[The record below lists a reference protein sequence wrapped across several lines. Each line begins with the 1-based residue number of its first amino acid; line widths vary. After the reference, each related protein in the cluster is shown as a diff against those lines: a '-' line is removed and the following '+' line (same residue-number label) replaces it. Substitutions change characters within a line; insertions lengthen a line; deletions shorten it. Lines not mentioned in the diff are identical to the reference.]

1 MQGVNLPTSKNLDK
15 WVEGVSGRII
25 EPLFIISV
33 LTFIL
38 AIIKP
43 FVSGANQIPPIVF
56 TAIFIILGI
65 LSSYFVYMYFRK
77 VKNYYLM
84 GVPVLIFTEA
94 LFSYH
99 GMNSVGWM
107 AGDFNVFGVVI
118 GIYLLFYVLSV
129 HKFLSKEVAAVIAVV
144 ISVFLFHLV
153 PATNPYLTSGDA
165 FDSHWHY
172 KIVNNTYT
180 TEHVMDYDNLTYPK
194 ITDPDYYAST
204 PESQW
209 KTSGG
214 LDFST
219 NFNLHAVFMA
229 STAKILSP
237 LGINQYDTA
246 MLFGGLMAG
255 FAVLFMYLFLREIFY
270 AYAPHN
276 KLVGLIGAFCLG
288 FNYLYSTR
296 SIAGSDEASEMGLM
310 LMAATM
316 YVIFNAIKNKS
327 LKWTLL
333 AGITFFFF
341 SVAWSGYAAYALYA
355 LGLFAVLYALAK
367 FLNKENTFSH
377 VPYIVIPMIFPL
389 FNGLILH
396 AHNALPIFSPS
407 KTAMLIISAVIGV
420 PLILEMLR
428 LFLIK
433 SNKITANEEYNED
446 KRFGKLEMIN
456 LFIENALNKLP
467 KNVLGAVSGGIIVIG
482 AIGIFALHDLFLDPV
497 LDALTVTT
505 SGVVFKTIAEQIGQ
519 GDFTTYG
526 ILFLYGLAMI
536 PLLSYLIAGRQGKP
550 SLHTIIPIGVAV
562 LLHYLVIVMMGSSSL
577 SWIGSTN
584 SWLIFILFVFFDI
597 IAIFLLT
604 LKFSPEGGKMGA
616 AIILILAIS
625 GLWAYYNVPQ
635 RGVDSVLGII
645 ALGATVGLIAGI
657 NKKNLN
663 GLRIIG
669 TIAVIIIP
677 LFVFPFIYNINY
689 TDSTGKVV
697 TLLPYFSHL
706 WHSSTTML
714 HQGGD
719 GDWNIGSGI
728 NWWMHGLQW
737 FNENT
742 AKQDIVLTWWD
753 YGHWITPIAERP
765 VLIDNLQAVHW
776 QLQEVARFFTV
787 YQTEDEAMKLV
798 KEYPNVKYIV
808 IDYTLIGKNHALR
821 FIAQG
826 NLSKQDDKAYEE
838 WLKNPE
844 NPNKNALGV
853 CQFGGKSDTIEKSS
867 AGGSEEVSK
876 LYFGYCSYPPNKTQ
890 RLDYLAKI
898 EFDIAKRSVDINK
911 PDETQIYVK
920 KIIVQGYTDKETYSA
935 YYGRDVPVP
944 TEEMSLDEWKKNH
957 NGSLLGIQSFG
968 DVIMCVMRDD
978 FSGNFW
984 YCDPRF
990 PMFREFVYAPNEFQ
1004 NHMFTKLYLGEH
1016 ANSYAQYGLCDA
1028 DWCKNP
1034 SERLK
1039 NWKLVWDNNYGFI
1052 RIWKL
1057 AMQCDSDN
1065 NCDTTSQY
1073 CDETKHCVDKK
1084 KEKEACTNN
1093 TECASGICENNAC
1106 RKEHLKN
1113 NGEQCMISSEC
1124 LSNNCLNNV
1133 CVKTSCLEKYNIS
1146 EDTIAFLQ
1154 MDGCGFCTKMKP
1166 LVQELENKGY
1176 KFLWI
1181 NTADSEK
1188 MNIARECLANIFKFG
1203 EGVPQFACPSNGE
1216 LHPGAFGS
1224 WVGTDFVSNVSQM
1237 QKFADEC
1244 RDAAKNK

>member
-15 WVEGVSGRII
+15 WVGGISGRII

-38 AIIKP
+38 VIIKP

-56 TAIFIILGI
+56 TAIFLILGI
-65 LSSYFVYMYFRK
+65 LSSYFVYMYFKK

-94 LFSYH
+94 LFSFY
-99 GMNSVGWM
+99 GQTGGWM

-118 GIYLLFYVLSV
+118 GIYLLFYVLSM
-129 HKFLSKEVAAVIAVV
+129 HKFLSKEVAAVLAIV

-180 TEHVMDYDNLTYPK
+180 TEHVVDYDNLTYPK
-194 ITDPDYYAST
+194 ITDPEYYAST
-204 PESQW
+204 PESQL

-219 NFNLHAVFMA
+219 NFFLHAIFIA

-255 FAVLFMYLFLREIFY
+255 FAVLLMYLFLREIFLS
-270 AYAPHN
+270 YAPHN

-333 AGITFFFF
+333 TGITFFFW
-341 SVAWSGYAAYALYA
+341 SLAWNGYAAYGMYA
-355 LGLFAVLYALAK
+355 IGLFAVFYALAK

-377 VPYIVIPMIFPL
+377 VPYIVIPMLFPL
-389 FNGLILH
+389 FNVLILH
-396 AHNALPIFSPS
+396 AHNVLPVFQIS
-407 KTAMLIISAVIGV
+407 KTYMLIIAGSIFV

-433 SNKITANEEYNED
+433 SNRITANEEYNEG
-446 KRFGKLEMIN
+446 KRLGKLEIIN
-456 LFIENALNKLP
+456 LFIERTLNNLP
-467 KNVLGAVSGGIIVIG
+467 KSFLGGVSGGIIIIG
-482 AIGIFALHDLFLDPV
+482 VIGIFALPQLVLDPV
-497 LDALTVTT
+497 SDALSITT
-505 SGVVFKTIAEQIGQ
+505 SGVVFKTIAEQIGR

-550 SLHTIIPIGVAV
+550 SLHTLIPIGIAM
-562 LLHYLVIVMMGSSSL
+562 LLHYIVIVIMGSSSL

-584 SWLIFILFVFFDI
+584 SWLIFMLFAFFDI
-597 IAIFLLT
+597 IAILLLT

-616 AIILILAIS
+616 LIILILAIS

-645 ALGATVGLIAGI
+645 ALGATIGLISGI
-657 NKKNLN
+657 NRKSLN

-669 TIAVIIIP
+669 TIAVLIIP
-677 LFVFPFIYNINY
+677 LFVFPYIYNITY
-689 TDSTGKVV
+689 TATDSSGKLVNNI
-697 TLLPYFSHL
+697 LLPYFSPL

-728 NWWMHGLQW
+728 NWWIPGLQW

-742 AKQDIVLTWWD
+742 NKQDIVLTWWD

-776 QLQEVARFFTV
+776 QLQEVARFFTL

-798 KEYPNVKYIV
+798 KWYPNTKYIV

-826 NLSKQDDKAYEE
+826 NLSKQEYKEYEE

-853 CQFGGKSDTIEKSS
+853 CGFGGKVDTVEKSS

-876 LYFGYCSYPPNKTQ
+876 LYFYCSYPPNKTQ
-890 RLDYLAKI
+890 RLDYI
-898 EFDIAKRSVDINK
+898 GIIIFDIAKRSVDINT
-911 PDETQIYVK
+911 PDNSQIYVK
-920 KIIVQGYTDKETYSA
+920 KISVWGLTDQERP
-935 YYGRDVPVP
+935 GGGPIP
-944 TEEMSLDEWKKNH
+944 TEEMSLDDWKKNH

-978 FSGNFW
+978 TSGTV
-984 YCDPRF
+984 CGL

-1016 ANSYAQYGLCDA
+1016 ADSYTRQGLCNA

-1034 SERLK
+1034 LERLK

-1057 AMQCDSDN
+1057 AMQCEKDN
-1065 NCDTTSQY
+1065 DCDTTSQY
-1073 CDETKHCVDKK
+1073 CDETMHCVDKK
-1084 KEKEACTNN
+1084 KEKETCTNN
-1093 TECASGICENNAC
+1093 TECASGICENNVC
-1106 RKEHLKN
+1106 RKEHLKAD
-1113 NGEQCMISSEC
+1113 GEQCMISSEC

-1133 CVKTSCLEKYNIS
+1133 CVKTSCLEKYNIG
-1146 EDTIAFLQ
+1146 EDTIAFYHS
-1154 MDGCGFCTKMKP
+1154 DTCPHCVKMKP
-1166 LVQELENKGY
+1166 LVQKLENKGY
-1176 KFLWI
+1176 KFLWV
-1181 NTADSEK
+1181 NVADAEK
-1188 MNIARECLANIFKFG
+1188 MKIAKECLPDVLNFN
-1203 EGVPQFACPSNGE
+1203 EGIPQFGCPSNKK
-1216 LHPGAFGS
+1216 LKIGAFMS
-1224 WVGTDFVSNVSQM
+1224 IEDM

-1244 RDAAKNK
+1244 RDAAKKK

>member
-15 WVEGVSGRII
+15 WVGGISERII

-43 FVSGANQIPPIVF
+43 FISGANQIPPIVF
-56 TAIFIILGI
+56 AYIFLTLGI
-65 LSSYFVYMYFRK
+65 ISSYFVYMYFKK

-94 LFSYH
+94 LFSFY
-99 GMNSVGWM
+99 GQAGGWM
-107 AGDFNVFGVVI
+107 AGDFNVFGVVL
-118 GIYLLFYVLSV
+118 GIYLLFYVLSM
-129 HKFLSKEVAAVIAVV
+129 HKFLSKEFAAVLAIV

-194 ITDPDYYAST
+194 ITDPAYYAST

-219 NFNLHAVFMA
+219 NFYLHAVFMA

-255 FAVLFMYLFLREIFY
+255 FAVLLMYLFLREIFS
-270 AYAPHN
+270 AYVPYN

-333 AGITFFFF
+333 AGITFFFW
-341 SVAWSGYAAYALYA
+341 SLAWSGYAAYGMYA
-355 LGLFAVLYALAK
+355 IGLFAVLYALAK

-377 VPYIVIPMIFPL
+377 VPYIVIPMLFSL
-389 FNGLILH
+389 FNVLILH
-396 AHNALPIFSPS
+396 AHNVLPAFQIS
-407 KTAMLIISAVIGV
+407 KTVMLIFAVVIV
-420 PLILEMLR
+420 IPLILEMLR

-433 SNKITANEEYNED
+433 SNIITSNEEYNEGNKG
-446 KRFGKLEMIN
+446 KRLGKLEIIN
-456 LFIENALNKLP
+456 LFIERTLNNLP
-467 KNVLGAVSGGIIVIG
+467 KSVLGGVSGGIIVIG
-482 AIGIFALHDLFLDPV
+482 IIGIFTLHDMFLDPI
-497 LDALTVTT
+497 LDALTVTA

-519 GDFTTYG
+519 GHFTTYG
-526 ILFLYGLAMI
+526 ILFLYGLAML

-550 SLHTIIPIGVAV
+550 SLHTLIPIGIAM
-562 LLHYLVIVMMGSSSL
+562 LLHYIVIVMMGSSSL
-577 SWIGSTN
+577 SLIGSAN
-584 SWLIFILFVFFDI
+584 SWLIFVLFAFFDI
-597 IAIFLLT
+597 IAILLLT
-604 LKFSPEGGKMGA
+604 LKFSPEGGRRGA
-616 AIILILAIS
+616 LIILILAIS

-645 ALGATVGLIAGI
+645 ALGATIGLIAGI
-657 NKKNLN
+657 NRKRLN

-669 TIAVIIIP
+669 TIAVLIIP
-677 LFVFPFIYNINY
+677 LFVFPFIFNITY
-689 TDSTGKVV
+689 ASTDASGKPVTN
-697 TLLPYFSHL
+697 TLLPYFSPL
-706 WHSSTTML
+706 LHSSTTML

-728 NWWMHGLQW
+728 NWWMPGLQW

-742 AKQDIVLTWWD
+742 NKQDIVLTWWD

-776 QLQEVARFFTV
+776 QLQEVARFFTL

-798 KEYPNVKYIV
+798 KEYPNTKYIV

-826 NLSKQDDKAYEE
+826 NLSKQEDKEYEE

-853 CQFGGKSDTIEKSS
+853 CGFGGKVDRVEKSS

-876 LYFGYCSYPPNKTQ
+876 LYFYCSYPPNKTQ
-890 RLDYLAKI
+890 RPDYI
-898 EFDIAKRSVDINK
+898 GIITFDIAKRNVDINT
-911 PDETQIYVK
+911 PDNSQIYVK
-920 KIIVQGYTDKETYSA
+920 KINVWGLTDQERP
-935 YYGRDVPVP
+935 GGGPIP
-944 TEEMSLDEWKKNH
+944 TEEMSLDDWKKNH

-968 DVIMCVMRDD
+968 DVINCVMRDST
-978 FSGNFW
+978 SGTV
-984 YCDPRF
+984 CGL

-1004 NHMFTKLYLGEH
+1004 NQMFTKLYLGEH
-1016 ANSYAQYGLCDA
+1016 ADSYTQQGLCNA

-1039 NWKLVWDNNYGFI
+1039 NWKLVWDSNYGYI

-1057 AMQCDSDN
+1057 AMQCEIDN
-1065 NCDTTSQY
+1065 DCNTTSQY

-1084 KEKEACTNN
+1084 KEKETCTNN
-1093 TECASGICENNAC
+1093 TECASGICENNVC
-1106 RKEHLKN
+1106 RKESLKTD
-1113 NGEQCMISSEC
+1113 GEQCKSSSEC
-1124 LSNNCLNNV
+1124 LSNNCLNNM
-1133 CVKTSCLEKYNIS
+1133 CVKTSCLGKYGIS
-1146 EDTIAFLQ
+1146 EDAVVFYHTDWCPHCQ
-1154 MDGCGFCTKMKP
+1154 KMKP
-1166 LVQELENKGY
+1166 LVQNLTDKGY
-1176 KFLWI
+1176 KFFSVE
-1181 NTADSEK
+1181 AEK
-1188 MNIARECLANIFKFG
+1188 EPENVKIVNDCFSNVIDPKQG
-1203 EGVPQFACPSNGE
+1203 YPQFGCAANGK
-1216 LHPGAFGS
+1216 S
-1224 WVGTDFVSNVSQM
+1224 KVGEFMSIEDM

-1244 RDAAKNK
+1244 KESAKK